1 MNGLPDGWRSETLGE
16 ITDGGLFCDGDW
28 VETKDQDPNG
38 TVRLTQLADVGVAEF
53 RDRSDRWLRD
63 DQAARLGCTFLAPGD
78 ILIARMPDPLGRAC
92 VVPDRIG
99 RAVTVVDV
107 AIARPSRS
115 DVDPRYV
122 MWALN
127 GPVAQRQI
135 GSMQSGTT
143 RKRISRKNL
152 SKVRLPLPRIGEQRR
167 IVDILED
174 HLSRLDAAG
183 AAVTTAARRTEM
195 LRWATAAR
203 WTLQP
208 SAPVR
213 DVPLADL
220 LTEYVG
226 GVWGDPPG
234 THPLDVDVIR
244 VTELK
249 PWGVIEPSTAARR
262 SVPRSH
268 LERRALRGGDLLLE
282 KSGGGITTP
291 IGRVGL
297 VPDVTGD
304 VVCSNFMQLMRPDP
318 RLVHPRYLHLLLN
331 AMQAAGRTEHLQKAS
346 TNLRNIKTSEYARL
360 QVSLPGLQEQ
370 LEAVHRVEAVWDGSA
385 GLAAAIT
392 GGQQRLATLRRA
404 LLAAAFSGRLTGR
417 SSDLDLAEELIDA

>member
-1 MNGLPDGWRSETLGE
+1 M
-16 ITDGGLFCDGDW
+16 
-28 VETKDQDPNG
+28 
-38 TVRLTQLADVGVAEF
+38 
-53 RDRSDRWLRD
+53 
-63 DQAARLGCTFLAPGD
+63 
-78 ILIARMPDPLGRAC
+78 
-92 VVPDRIG
+92 
-99 RAVTVVDV
+99 
-107 AIARPSRS
+107 
-115 DVDPRYV
+115 
-122 MWALN
+122 
-127 GPVAQRQI
+127 
-135 GSMQSGTT
+135 
-143 RKRISRKNL
+143 
-152 SKVRLPLPRIGEQRR
+152 
-167 IVDILED
+167 
-174 HLSRLDAAG
+174 
-183 AAVTTAARRTEM
+183 
-195 LRWATAAR
+195 
-203 WTLQP
+203 
-208 SAPVR
+208 
-213 DVPLADL
+213 
-220 LTEYVG
+220 
-226 GVWGDPPG
+226 
-234 THPLDVDVIR
+234 
-244 VTELK
+244 
-249 PWGVIEPSTAARR
+249 GVIEPSTAARR

-417 SSDLDLAEELIDA
+417 SSDLDIAEELIDA